1 MNFMK
6 MIISKLKKIFNLT
19 VLSMIVL
26 LLISRSTFAQ
36 SGRAYRRRGIHAGNM
51 VKTVFGNWGVVAQ
64 PADKGPRAA
73 WIYDNNG
80 YIGDVSPMVGVEVN
94 AKDEDGEPVTF
105 HSVVVCPVNRPTL
118 GGDEVGPGGKQ
129 WGFEPVSGYYNS
141 QIPES
146 QQRIAMSDNPR
157 SWPESWPDKDPT
169 WDGSWNGY
177 FGKQSNA
184 SVESYY
190 VMDDDNDE
198 EFNQAN
204 YNDFDVS
211 FQPDS
216 LDPTRNGLGL
226 EVRVR
231 GLQWAQFL
239 AQDVIFWLYE
249 VENTSTTNYDKVT
262 FGSLVG
268 TYVGVT
274 STEDFGEYDD
284 DWSFFDVEKDL
295 TYSGDFDNSVA
306 RNPNWVGS
314 DVGMVGYAFLESPG
328 NPFDGIDNDRDA
340 DGAAPYFEEN
350 DFVERILEENDE
362 VIVIGED
369 YERSKVTIT
378 TEKQLIS
385 SRGGLSLELAAGD
398 TIKPEGNEITD
409 PDNRDRKI
417 INPNAQDGIDN
428 DLDGLIDENY
438 YLHYRQIRK
447 DQDGNILF
455 DIVNPTQYVN
465 YIEGLGLADNM
476 IDEERDDGI
485 DNDGDWV
492 AKFHDVGSDGIP
504 NSDDPDGTEGNGQP
518 DPGEPKFDATD
529 PDESDQIGLTAFNYF
544 APAGDFPMKNDEEL
558 WRMMAPGFF
567 DVPSSIQNGQPV
579 GGEDGDFIY
588 SSGYF
593 PLRAGQTERF
603 SIGLL
608 YGNDKDDLNRN
619 LITVKDIYDNEYNFP
634 TAPLKPTVNAVAGDG
649 YVRLYWN
656 RLAEESIDP
665 VLNIKDF
672 EGYKIYKATDPNFN
686 DARVV
691 TDSRGVVQ
699 GYQAIEQYDMDNGIK
714 GEFYPSRELLEE
726 TDGYGFHLG
735 EDTGL
740 RHSFVDEDVING
752 RTYYYAVVAYDRGFS
767 EKNIFPS
774 ENTKKISI
782 SSTGEVTTD
791 KNTIVI
797 TPGPKS
803 PGYTSSEGEIELE
816 ANNKIGSGSVSA
828 EIVDP
833 SALKD
838 HTYKV
843 TFLDEATDGVDNDN
857 DWTPADDEN
866 GNNKPDEGEDN
877 FEFKDPQELRRITT
891 SYSVLDTN
899 TYSVT
904 FEHNDTIFTSI
915 GFKDIRKESVVLRDY
930 NGNIIPEDDY
940 ILRETT
946 GFLKAAQEN
955 VFPTDSLTIHF
966 QYYPVFESKN
976 IKGSP
981 FAEET
986 EDSDIFDG
994 IQLQFDN
1001 VWEVGVID
1009 SLTGW
1014 NFYGGYDIEF
1024 GSEPLVVGSER
1035 YQPVN
1040 YPSDYSVTFYDQ
1052 IRSTV
1057 NDSSFL
1063 SNYFN
1068 TPLPS
1073 SMVNIP
1079 VNFEVRN
1086 NSENYRPKIFFDDLD
1101 GNGIITPLDQLMLF
1115 DKDDN
1120 GNFFMTWK
1128 IIFKSSTVYPDSTFQ
1143 LDAGDELQI
1152 RTKKSFRKGDVFYFK
1167 PQVPEISEEKLEQDL
1182 DEVNVYPNPYV
1193 AANILE
1199 PPLPPGKTSGRG
1211 ERRIY
1216 FSNVPYGSKIHIFT
1230 TRGSRIRTI
1239 QNNESIEKGFLSWNL
1254 KTKENLDVAP
1264 GVYFYVIETPQ
1275 SGMKRG
1281 KLAIIK

>member
-1 MNFMK
+1 MK
-6 MIISKLKKIFNLT
+6 RIISKLKRILG
-19 VLSMIVL
+19 
-26 LLISRSTFAQ
+26 LLILLILIVQNSNLILAQ

-94 AKDEDGEPVTF
+94 ATDENGEPVTF
-105 HSVVVCPVNRPTL
+105 HSVVVSPVDRPTL
-118 GGDEVGPGGKQ
+118 GGDEVGPDGKQ
-129 WGFEPVSGYYNS
+129 WGFEPVKGYYNS

-146 QQRIAMSDNPR
+146 QQRIAMSDNPE
-157 SWPESWPDKDPT
+157 SWPQSWPDKDAT
-169 WDGSWNGY
+169 WNGAWNGY

-204 YNDFDVS
+204 YNDFNVS

-216 LDPTRNGLGL
+216 MNPTRKGLGL
-226 EVRVR
+226 KVRVR

-249 VENTSTTNYDKVT
+249 VENTSTTDYDKVT

-328 NPFDGIDNDRDA
+328 NPYDGIDNDRDA
-340 DGAAPYFEEN
+340 NGSAPYFDE
-350 DFVERILEENDE
+350 DSFVERVLSEGDKVVTINDN
-362 VIVIGED
+362 
-369 YERSKVTIT
+369 YERTIVTIT
-378 TEKQLIS
+378 NTKQKITT
-385 SRGGLSLELAAGD
+385 RGGYSLELAAGD
-398 TIKPEGNEITD
+398 TIAPEGNEITA
-409 PDNRDRKI
+409 PDQENRKI
-417 INPNAQDGIDN
+417 INPNALDGIDN

-455 DIVNPTQYVN
+455 DIINPTQFVD
-465 YIEGLGLADNM
+465 YINDIGINDLL
-476 IDEERDDGI
+476 IDERRDDGI
-485 DNDGDWV
+485 DNDGDWDP
-492 AKFHDVGSDGIP
+492 KFHDVGTDGIAD
-504 NSDDPDGTEGNGQP
+504 SDDPDGTEGNGQP
-518 DPGEPKFDATD
+518 DPGEPKFDETD

-558 WRMMAPGFF
+558 WKMMAPGYF

-608 YGNDKDDLNRN
+608 YGNDKADLNRN
-619 LITVKDIYDNEYNFP
+619 LITVKDIYDNEYSFP
-634 TAPLKPTVNAVAGDG
+634 TAPLKPTVQAVAGDG

-665 VLNIKDF
+665 VLNVKDF

-699 GYQAIEQYDMDNGIK
+699 GYKCIEQFDKDNGIK
-714 GEFYPSRELLEE
+714 GEFYPSKELLEE

-740 RHSFVDEDVING
+740 RHSYIDNDVING
-752 RTYYYAVVAYDRGFS
+752 RTYYYAVVSYDRGDS
-767 EKNIFPS
+767 DKNIFPS

-782 SSTGEVTTD
+782 STTGEITTD
-791 KNTIVI
+791 KNTLVI
-797 TPGPKS
+797 TPGPKA
-803 PGYTSSEGEIELE
+803 PGYTSSEGEIVLHSEK
-816 ANNKIGSGSVSA
+816 KIGSGSVTA
-828 EIVDP
+828 NIIDP

-838 HTYKV
+838 HTYKL

-857 DWTPADDEN
+857 DWTLADDLN
-866 GNNKPDEGEDN
+866 GNNQPDEGEPN
-877 FEFKDPQELRRITT
+877 YEFRDPQELRRLTT

-899 TYSVT
+899 HYTIT
-904 FEHNDTIFTSI
+904 FQHNDTIFTPI
-915 GFKDIRKESVVLRDY
+915 GFKNIRKESIVLKDY
-930 NGNIIPEDDY
+930 NDNLIPEQDY
-940 ILRETT
+940 TVRESS
-946 GFLKAAQEN
+946 GFVKGNSEN
-955 VFPTDSLTIHF
+955 AFTTDSLKFIF
-966 QYYPVFESKN
+966 QYYPVYKSKK

-994 IQLQFDN
+994 IQLSFEN
-1001 VWEVGVID
+1001 IWNVGVID

-1014 NFYGGYDIEF
+1014 NFYGGYDIDF
-1024 GSEPLVVGSER
+1024 GVAQFDLGGR
-1035 YQPVN
+1035 TFKPVK
-1040 YPSDYSVTFYDQ
+1040 YPADYSIEFFDEVVD
-1052 IRSTV
+1052 TV
-1057 NDSSFL
+1057 NDKEFL
-1063 SNYFN
+1063 VDYFGGDYFAG
-1068 TPLPS
+1068 LFD
-1073 SMVNIP
+1073 IP
-1079 VNFEVRN
+1079 VNFKVVNE
-1086 NSENYRPKIFFDDLD
+1086 SGDYRPQLFFSDNDMNSKISKS
-1101 GNGIITPLDQLMLF
+1101 DQLFMF
-1115 DKDDN
+1115 DKDN
-1120 GNFFMTWK
+1120 RGNYFMTWQ
-1128 IIFKSSTVYPDSTFQ
+1128 IIFKRSQIYPDSSFQ
-1143 LDAGDELQI
+1143 LGAGDKLEI
-1152 RTKKSFRKGDVFYFK
+1152 RTQKSFRKGDEFYFH
-1167 PQVPEISEEKLEQDL
+1167 PDVPEINEEKLKQDL
-1182 DEVNVYPNPYV
+1182 DEINVYPNPYV

-1216 FSNVPYGSKIHIFT
+1216 FSNIPHGSKIHIFT

-1239 QNNESIEKGFLSWNL
+1239 KNDQSIEKGFLSWNL

-1264 GVYFYVIETPQ
+1264 GVYFYVVETPS